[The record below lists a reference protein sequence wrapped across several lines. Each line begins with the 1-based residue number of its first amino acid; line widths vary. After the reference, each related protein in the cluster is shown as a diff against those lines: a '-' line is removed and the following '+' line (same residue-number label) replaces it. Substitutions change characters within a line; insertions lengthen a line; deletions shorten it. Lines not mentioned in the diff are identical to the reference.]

1 MDTQFS
7 FEKLEVYKMSVDFSE
22 LIFNISKKWP
32 KEYLFDLTSQ
42 IRRAALSVAL
52 NIAEGS
58 SRSKADFRR
67 FLDISRGST
76 YECIP
81 LINLAEKQDL
91 IGSIEKQ
98 LLYEKL
104 TILSKMLSGL
114 KRSINV

>member
-1 MDTQFS
+1 METQFS
-7 FEKLEVYKMSVDFSE
+7 FEKLEVYKIAVAFSE

-32 KEYLFDLTSQ
+32 KEYLYDLTSQ
-42 IRRAALSVAL
+42 IRRAALSVSL

-67 FLDISRGST
+67 FLDISRGSV

-81 LINLAEKQDL
+81 LINLAEKEGL
-91 IGSIEKQ
+91 ISVTEKQ

-114 KRSINV
+114 KRTICP